1 VRDPLE
7 SAARPYLRAITLC
20 QPWASLLVIGARV
33 YDVQHQPTL
42 YRGELAIFAKLE
54 FPEWA
59 QHKALERE
67 FAGLLSAAG
76 LKPWALPRG
85 VVLGVADLVDVQSI
99 EQEGVVAGVAMC
111 TLERRLSDYKVGR
124 YAYRYERIRRLR
136 EPIGTRG
143 RAGLWHWRS
152 PKPLVFTE
160 RPADPR

>member
-1 VRDPLE
+1 MRTPLE
-7 SAARPYLRAITLC
+7 SAGRPYLHALTLC

-33 YDVQHQPTL
+33 YDVRHQPTT
-42 YRGELAIFAKLE
+42 YRGELAIFAQLE
-54 FPEWA
+54 FPDWA
-59 QHKALERE
+59 QRRALERE

-85 VVLGVADLVDVQSI
+85 VVLGVADLVDVQPI
-99 EQEGVVAGVAMC
+99 EADGVVAGVAVC
-111 TLERRLSDYKVGR
+111 SLERRLSDFKAGR

-136 EPIGTRG
+136 EPIGHRG